1 MRDPRYDRL
10 AELVLDHSL
19 RLQAGEVLRI
29 EGDATAAAPL
39 VVPLHREATKRGA
52 HAYTALEL
60 GGLKEV
66 LVEHGSDEQLDF
78 VSPIE
83 LREMDAI
90 DASIT
95 IWSESN
101 TRSFTRADTDRRQRQ
116 LTAQRQVAIRRRD
129 RIASGEHRWCG
140 TLSPTE
146 GHAQDADM
154 SLEDYEDFVFRAC
167 HVLDD
172 DPVEHWRQVGERLQ
186 ARAEELSSVREL
198 RIVGEDTDLTAV
210 VDGRTWRAAYGRQNV
225 PDGEVYTSPV
235 ETGVN
240 GTIRFGF
247 PAVFGGR
254 EIDDARLVLLGDAD
268 QLPSVDAGAVFRD
281 LVPCAP
287 TAVRL
292 TQSYRMDPSDP
303 AGRNVL
309 SVARRIHAGRALAPE
324 AAGGEEY
331 LRSLLEIDEG
341 ANGVGEIAFGLNYEI
356 DRFTRNILFDE
367 KIGGT
372 MHLALGMGFE
382 ALGGQNRSALHLD
395 LICDLRR
402 EGEVYADGELVWR
415 NGQFLQDPQPAR
427 LAERVR

>member
-1 MRDPRYDRL
+1 MRDVRYDKL

-19 RLQAGEVLRI
+19 RLQPGDVLRI
-29 EGDATAAAPL
+29 EGDAGAAAPL
-39 VVPLHREATKRGA
+39 VVPLHREAIKRGA
-52 HAYTALEL
+52 HAYTALDL
-60 GGLKEV
+60 GGLKEI
-66 LVEHGSDEQLDF
+66 LVAHGSEEQLDF
-78 VSPIE
+78 VSPME
-83 LREMDAI
+83 LREIDAI

-95 IWSESN
+95 VWSESN

-140 TLSPTE
+140 TLSPTQ

-172 DPVEHWRQVGERLQ
+172 DPVDHWRQVGERLQ
-186 ARAEELSSVREL
+186 ARAEELGSVREL
-198 RIVGEDTDLTAV
+198 RIVGEDTDLTVV

-225 PDGEVYTSPV
+225 PDGEVYTSPI

-254 EIDDARLVLLGDAD
+254 EIDDARLVLEN
-268 QLPSVDAGAVFRD
+268 
-281 LVPCAP
+281 
-287 TAVRL
+287 
-292 TQSYRMDPSDP
+292 
-303 AGRNVL
+303 GRV
-309 SVARRIHAGRALAPE
+309 VAAK

-331 LRSLLEIDEG
+331 LRSLLELDEG
-341 ANGVGEIAFGLNYEI
+341 ASGVGEIAFGLNYEI

-372 MHLALGMGFE
+372 MHMALGMGFE

-415 NGQFLQDPQPAR
+415 RGQFLEDPQPAR
-427 LAERVR
+427 FADSVR

>member
-1 MRDPRYDRL
+1 VRDPRYDRL

-29 EGDATAAAPL
+29 EGDAAAAAPL

-60 GGLKEV
+60 SGLKEV

-90 DASIT
+90 DTSIT

-186 ARAEELSSVREL
+186 SRAEELSSIREL
-198 RIVGEDTDLTAV
+198 RIVGEDTDLTVV

-254 EIDDARLVLLGDAD
+254 EIDDARLVLEN
-268 QLPSVDAGAVFRD
+268 
-281 LVPCAP
+281 
-287 TAVRL
+287 
-292 TQSYRMDPSDP
+292 
-303 AGRNVL
+303 GRVI
-309 SVARRIHAGRALAPE
+309 AAE
-324 AAGGEEY
+324 AAGGEQY

-402 EGEVYADGELVWR
+402 DGEVYADGELVWR

>member
-1 MRDPRYDRL
+1 VRDPRYDKL

-19 RLQAGEVLRI
+19 RLQPGDVLRI
-29 EGDATAAAPL
+29 EGEAAAAAPL
-39 VVPLHREATKRGA
+39 VVPLHREAIKRGA
-52 HAYTALEL
+52 HAYTALDL
-60 GGLKEV
+60 GGLKEI
-66 LVEHGSDEQLDF
+66 LVAYGSDEQLDF
-78 VSPIE
+78 VSPME
-83 LREMDAI
+83 LREIDAI

-95 IWSESN
+95 VWSESN

-140 TLSPTE
+140 TLSPTQ

-167 HVLDD
+167 HVLDE
-172 DPVEHWRQVGERLQ
+172 DPVDHWRQVGERLQ
-186 ARAEELSSVREL
+186 ARAEELGSVREL
-198 RIVGEDTDLTAV
+198 RIVGEDTDLTVV
-210 VDGRTWRAAYGRQNV
+210 VDGRAWRAAYGRQNV
-225 PDGEVYTSPV
+225 PDGEVYTSPI

-254 EIDDARLVLLGDAD
+254 EIDDARLVLEN
-268 QLPSVDAGAVFRD
+268 
-281 LVPCAP
+281 
-287 TAVRL
+287 
-292 TQSYRMDPSDP
+292 
-303 AGRNVL
+303 GRV
-309 SVARRIHAGRALAPE
+309 VAAE

-331 LRSLLEIDEG
+331 LRSLLELDEG
-341 ANGVGEIAFGLNYEI
+341 ASGVGEIAFGLNYEI

-372 MHLALGMGFE
+372 MHMALGMGFE
-382 ALGGQNRSALHLD
+382 ALGGLNRSALHLD

-415 NGQFLQDPQPAR
+415 SGQFLEDPQPAR